1 MHLTHAMIVFKTEII
16 LRVELYFNVQGVS
29 EASALPKVRDSE
41 WSQHA
46 MRENA
51 FSSYIALHYYY
62 ALHWPSVQANC

>member
-1 MHLTHAMIVFKTEII
+1 MIVFKTEII

-51 FSSYIALHYYY
+51 FSSYIALHY
-62 ALHWPSVQANC
+62 